1 MSQLKKQFSCNCNHY
16 NYKVILLGDYG
27 VGKTSLFRRIKN
39 VRSSSKQQLQ
49 RLDSRLASAVY
60 QDTIDYCSRAFT
72 LQNGKTVQVGPGA
85 MKCWSREP
93 DLPRVFKII
102 KELSREI
109 IFTCIYGVHANPI
122 VSRYIYISGRSGDE
136 TMQIP

>member
-1 MSQLKKQFSCNCNHY
+1 MSQLRKQFSHNCSHH

-39 VRSSSKQQLQ
+39 VGSSSKQQLQ
-49 RLDSRLASAVY
+49 RLDSRASAVC

-72 LQNGKTVQVGPGA
+72 LQDGKRVQVGPRA

-93 DLPRVFKII
+93 DLLIRVI
-102 KELSREI
+102 R
-109 IFTCIYGVHANPI
+109 A
-122 VSRYIYISGRSGDE
+122 VSRDFNL
-136 TMQIP
+136 

>member
-72 LQNGKTVQVGPGA
+72 LQNGKIVQVGPGA
-85 MKCWSREP
+85 MKC
-93 DLPRVFKII
+93 
-102 KELSREI
+102 
-109 IFTCIYGVHANPI
+109 
-122 VSRYIYISGRSGDE
+122 
-136 TMQIP
+136 

>member
-27 VGKTSLFRRIKN
+27 VGKTSLFHRIKN

-72 LQNGKTVQVGPGA
+72 LQNGKTVQVGPGS

-93 DLPRVFKII
+93 DLPRVLKNKSYLARLFLWRACKP
-102 KELSREI
+102 
-109 IFTCIYGVHANPI
+109 YGLAI
-122 VSRYIYISGRSGDE
+122 YIYISGRSGDE
-136 TMQIP
+136 TMQTP